1 MWVNGDASCES
12 AKGAYRVRWRPLA
25 WITSRHIM
33 PVRGPI
39 NAACLL
45 RSTKRA
51 ANDQDTVGSAV
62 LAACK
67 HRFIDAQSVVD
78 ALVYHVMETSQ

>member
-1 MWVNGDASCES
+1 
-12 AKGAYRVRWRPLA
+12 
-25 WITSRHIM
+25 M

-39 NAACLL
+39 NAASLSH
-45 RSTKRA
+45 STRRA